1 MHLTKGK
8 NYPYGT
14 LCANFAATAI
24 AAMSTGLWTKTKG
37 ADVFWHA
44 VVDGF
49 CGALSTA
56 STFTS
61 EFRMLKEA
69 PHAPRGYIYA
79 SMMLLAGQVAAVPFV
94 ASIPSM

>member
-1 MHLTKGK
+1 MGPLGAWLRYHLSSFSKGK

-37 ADVFWHA
+37 SDIFWHA

-61 EFRMLKEA
+61 EF
-69 PHAPRGYIYA
+69 
-79 SMMLLAGQVAAVPFV
+79 LLAQPQTQLRQAYVIFTL
-94 ASIPSM
+94 S